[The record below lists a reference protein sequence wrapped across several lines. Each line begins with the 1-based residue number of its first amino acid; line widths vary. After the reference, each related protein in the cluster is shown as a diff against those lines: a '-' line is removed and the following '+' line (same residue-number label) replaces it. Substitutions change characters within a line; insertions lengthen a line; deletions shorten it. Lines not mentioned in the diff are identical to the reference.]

1 MSSASFHDGVAATDL
16 TAAGMPADRAQALAA
31 ALASWPA
38 ELTAAARWQRLIAEG
53 WLAPAVP
60 FAAHLHL
67 YDLVFAGWDER
78 QGPRPAWTPPPGSPA
93 ATNIGA
99 LMADRGFAS
108 FEDAYAW
115 SIGDRAGFWEW
126 AVGRLGLKLEA
137 PWTRLLDDGRGP
149 EHPRWL
155 VGARFNVVQSCFATD
170 PAQPAIVAGAP
181 DGSMGT
187 ISYGELARQV
197 AQVAAALAAVGFRP
211 GQALAIDMTMN
222 AQAVAIYLGIVAAGM
237 VVVSIPDALAP
248 EEVATRL
255 RIARAAGIFT
265 AREVERSGKR
275 LPLYTKLLSVELPRA
290 IVIDALASELRPE
303 DLAWPS
309 FLAAAG
315 STGELAPVIGDA
327 DTVTNVLFSSG
338 TTGEPKA
345 IPWTQLQPI
354 KSAVDAALHLD
365 VHPGDVVAWP
375 TNLGWMMGP
384 WLIYATLLNRATM
397 ALYGDAPTGRGF
409 GEFVVRARVNVLG
422 LVPSIVKAWRSD
434 DRMVG
439 LDFSAIRCFGST
451 GEASNPVDYLYLMM
465 LAGYRP
471 VIEYCG
477 GTEIG
482 GGYLTGTLVQPASP
496 ATFSTAAL
504 GSEIVILDEQNR
516 PADNGELYLVPPTLG
531 YSLSLLN
538 RDHHEVYFA
547 DTPPGPAGQLL
558 RRHGD
563 QVERIGGGYYRA
575 LGRVDDTMNLGGIKV
590 SSAEIERVLDTVP
603 GVQRT
608 AAVAINPAGGGPS
621 ELVVYVVTD
630 GTRIDRDPLQADLQ
644 RALKT
649 RLNPLFRITDL
660 VLVPSL
666 PVTPSN
672 KIMRRE
678 LRARYRRPG

>member
-1 MSSASFHDGVAATDL
+1 MASASLATDL
-16 TAAGMPADRAQALAA
+16 VAAGLSPDRARELAV

-38 ELTAAARWQRLIAEG
+38 DLPAEARWQRLIGEG
-53 WLAPAVP
+53 WLTPAVP
-60 FAAHLHL
+60 FAVHLHL
-67 YDLVFAGWDER
+67 YDSVFAGWDDR
-78 QGPRPAWTPPPGSPA
+78 RGPRPAWTPPPGSA
-93 ATNIGA
+93 AGTSIGA
-99 LMADRGFAS
+99 LMADKGFAS
-108 FEDAYAW
+108 YPEAHAW
-115 SIGDRAGFWEW
+115 SVRDRAGFWEW
-126 AVGRLGLKLEA
+126 AVARLQLKLES
-137 PWTRLLDDGRGP
+137 PWTRILDDSRGP

-155 VGARFNVVQSCFATD
+155 VGARFNLVQSCLAGD
-170 PAQPAIVAGAP
+170 PARPAILAGAP
-181 DGSMGT
+181 DGSSST
-187 ISYGELARQV
+187 ISCGELARQV
-197 AQVAAALAAVGFRP
+197 AQVAAALHAAGFAT
-211 GQALAIDMTMN
+211 GDALAIDMPMN
-222 AQAVAIYLGIVAAGM
+222 ALSVAIYLGIVAAGM

-255 RIARAAGIFT
+255 RIARAAGVFT

-275 LPLYTKLLSVELPRA
+275 LPLYTKLLTVELPRA
-290 IVIDALASELRPE
+290 IVVDAPASELRPG

-309 FLAAAG
+309 FLAAGGAT
-315 STGELAPVIGDA
+315 SDLAPVIGDA
-327 DTVTNVLFSSG
+327 DTVTNILFSSG

-365 VHPGDVVAWP
+365 VRPGDVVAWP

-384 WLIYATLLNRATM
+384 WLIYATLLNGATM
-397 ALYGDAPTGRGF
+397 ALYGDVPTGRGF
-409 GEFVVRARVNVLG
+409 GEFISRARVNVLG

-439 LDFSAIRCFGST
+439 LDLSSIKCFGST

-496 ATFSTAAL
+496 ATFSTPAL
-504 GSEIVILDEQNR
+504 GSQLVILDEQGR
-516 PADNGELYLVPPTLG
+516 PADNGELFLVPPTLG

-547 DTPPGPAGQLL
+547 DTPPGPAGELL

-608 AAVAINPAGGGPS
+608 AAVAINPPGGGPS

-630 GTRIDRDPLQADLQ
+630 GSRIDRDPLLADLQ

-649 RLNPLFRITDL
+649 RLNPLFRISDL
-660 VLVPSL
+660 VLVASL

-678 LRARYRRPG
+678 LRAHYHRGS